1 MRPTRVRQESDKSPT
16 RVWHA
21 PENGKSIWGQLVLSI
36 TITYSDLQDSEFF
49 IGHLDDG
56 MNWGNQLQ
64 NCFARQ
70 VGSRGRAAVL
80 FALLTVPVL
89 SFAQPADRATDGA
102 KRQVTS
108 SLGRSLG
115 SIFDPRRAPAQ
126 KSMGLLQRSFL
137 DLVESSRPQLQVAI
151 VVDGTDSMASTIDDV
166 RQAISDMTADLV
178 RYRGFGN
185 VSFGLVVY
193 RDQGAPSGTVTTPL
207 PRFSAETAVL
217 ERVVQDL
224 KPETGEPYFPELAD
238 VGVHAAL
245 QELNWS
251 DDPDTS
257 KWLILIGDAP
267 PYRKNFT
274 DPKTGSE
281 RKYSEELLVNL
292 AQKNQVR
299 ISSILCESR
308 PDQKSVYNEL
318 VPETRQFMNHLAT
331 NTGGLMLDLSFPDI
345 RAAIADAAR
354 LPEVPTMRVG
364 LIEMA
369 DVEARRRDAEKNE
382 LTVAASRR
390 VRIAILP
397 HLPLDE
403 MSFRSQ
409 NEAVQVAA
417 ELRAMFGQLPR
428 VETTNPLLISRE
440 LRRIQADA
448 VAKDDWLRA
457 LAVRLRVDYLVWGS
471 YQKTESVVRL
481 QSSIYDRE
489 EGRRLVTA
497 DREAKEAD
505 TESKLTLD
513 VVDALLVQAAAL
525 PGGTELGS
533 LGRALRGGNPGQP
546 PVLAIVVNADIRSDV
561 WLAYDSLE
569 KATGVERTAE
579 ESAQLLSQATTAL
592 ENAVEK
598 DPRNPFVYQLLASCY
613 HNLAAA
619 KTDRGKTEE
628 GQAYA
633 TKYAAALNRA
643 YRDRARVKWPVL
655 RKEIEADYQLLVRK
669 DVAAAIELY
678 SELADDRAA
687 NPLGTAQRAHWML
700 AGIHAGDWVS
710 DPDSID
716 LEEARDHLVDLLAHW
731 PESVPAQA
739 IRTSLR
745 WSEEKGHNEFEHLP
759 LKNQFMADVDL

>member
-1 MRPTRVRQESDKSPT
+1 
-16 RVWHA
+16 
-21 PENGKSIWGQLVLSI
+21 
-36 TITYSDLQDSEFF
+36 
-49 IGHLDDG
+49 
-56 MNWGNQLQ
+56 MNWGIQLQ
-64 NCFARQ
+64 NYFARQ
-70 VGSRGRAAVL
+70 LGFRGRTTVL
-80 FALLTVPVL
+80 FALWAIPVL
-89 SFAQPADRATDGA
+89 CFAQPADRATDDQATDDQATDDQATDDQATDGA
-102 KRQVTS
+102 TRKVTS

-178 RYRGFGN
+178 RYRGAGN

-193 RDQGAPSGTVTTPL
+193 RDQGAASGEVTLPL
-207 PRFSAETAVL
+207 PRFSADTAVL
-217 ERVVQDL
+217 ERAVRDL
-224 KPETGEPYFPELAD
+224 QPETGEPYFPELAD
-238 VGVHAAL
+238 AGVHAAL
-245 QELNWS
+245 QKMDWS

-257 KWLILIGDAP
+257 NWLILIGDAP

-299 ISSILCESR
+299 ISCILCESR
-308 PDQKSVYNEL
+308 PEQKSVYDQL
-318 VPETRQFMNHLAT
+318 VPETRHFMNHLAT

-345 RAAIADAAR
+345 REAIAEAAR
-354 LPEVPTMRVG
+354 LPEVPTKRVG
-364 LIEMA
+364 LIELA

-417 ELRAMFGQLPR
+417 ELRELFGQLPR

-440 LRRIQADA
+440 LRRVQTDA

-489 EGRRLVTA
+489 QGRRLVTA
-497 DREAKEAD
+497 DREATEAE
-505 TESKLTLD
+505 TELTLD

-525 PGGTELGS
+525 PGGTEFGS
-533 LGRALRGGNPGQP
+533 LGHALRGANPDQP
-546 PVLAIVVNADIRSDV
+546 PVVAVVANADIRSEV
-561 WLAYDSLE
+561 WVAYDALE
-569 KATGVERTAE
+569 KATGVERSAE
-579 ESAQLLSQATTAL
+579 GSAQLLLQATTAL
-592 ENAVEK
+592 ESAVEK
-598 DPRNPFVYQLLASCY
+598 DPRNPFVHQLLASCY
-613 HNLAAA
+613 YNLAAA
-619 KTDRGKTEE
+619 KTDGGESAE
-628 GQAYA
+628 GQVYA
-633 TKYAAALNRA
+633 AKYAAALNRA

-655 RKEIEADYQLLVRK
+655 RKEIEADYLLLVRK
-669 DVAAAIELY
+669 DVAAAIKLY
-678 SELADDRAA
+678 RELADDRAA

-700 AGIHAGDWVS
+700 AGIHAGDWGS
-710 DPDSID
+710 DPLAVD
-716 LEEARDHLVDLLAHW
+716 LQQARSHLVDLLAHW
-731 PESVPAQA
+731 PDSAPAQA
-739 IRTSLR
+739 IRSSLR